1 MESSK
6 DDMDDNAIEIEQL
19 ERQWEE
25 YLLELASLSL

>member
-1 MESSK
+1 MESSR

-25 YLLELASLSL
+25 YLLELGFLSL

>member
-1 MESSK
+1 MEINK
-6 DDMDDNAIEIEQL
+6 DDMDDNTIEIGQL

>member
-1 MESSK
+1 MEIK
-6 DDMDDNAIEIEQL
+6 NDDMDDNDIEIEQL

>member
-6 DDMDDNAIEIEQL
+6 DDMDDNVIEIEQL